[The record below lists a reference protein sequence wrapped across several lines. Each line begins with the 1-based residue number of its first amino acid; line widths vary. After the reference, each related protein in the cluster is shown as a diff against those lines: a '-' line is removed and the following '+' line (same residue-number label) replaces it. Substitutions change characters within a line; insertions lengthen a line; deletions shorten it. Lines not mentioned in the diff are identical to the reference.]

1 VLLSFVLAA
10 AGAATIPDAVAFH
23 DDKNLYTG
31 VHGKGGPT
39 INDNTISLSNLADR
53 SGADVRGIKA
63 GNKETSI
70 ADTLAELTVANGS
83 PRRVS
88 AATTAATTP
97 SPRKSS
103 GAVSPGRAATAAAAA
118 AAALTAAPVH
128 SGDIE
133 GRVQA
138 VFLAFCSSVAKQG
151 YEADSAKFFK
161 LCSDCGLV
169 DARLSRTQCDLIFT
183 RAAVQ
188 KRMSY
193 EAFRHQAVAMIAEQ
207 KSISEG
213 TILQA
218 IAGIQGISSSGTVA
232 EPSRFHDDKSEFA
245 ISIKVYLSSKSVYI
259 SLSNRWAY
267 ALMIQ

>member
-1 VLLSFVLAA
+1 VLAV

-63 GNKETSI
+63 ANKETSI
-70 ADTLAELTVANGS
+70 ADTLAELTVGSGS

-88 AATTAATTP
+88 AATTAAATP

-103 GAVSPGRAATAAAAA
+103 GAVSPGPRSTAAAAA
-118 AAALTAAPVH
+118 APVH
-128 SGDIE
+128 SGGDTE
-133 GRVQA
+133 GRVHA
-138 VFLAFCSSVAKQG
+138 VFLAFCSSVAKQC

-169 DARLSRTQCDLIFT
+169 DGRLSRTQCDLIFT

-207 KSISEG
+207 RGVSEAAV
-213 TILQA
+213 LQA
-218 IAGIQGISSSGTVA
+218 VAATQGISSSGTVA
-232 EPSRFHDDKSEFA
+232 EPSRFHDDKSEFFA
-245 ISIKVYLSSKSVYI
+245 HTLQCSTSAYNTYI
-259 SLSNRWAY
+259 SLVVYASNV
-267 ALMIQ
+267 Q

>member
-1 VLLSFVLAA
+1 MLIRNGSCFSVLVLAA
-10 AGAATIPDAVAFH
+10 TGAATIPDAVAFH

-63 GNKETSI
+63 ANKETSI

-88 AATTAATTP
+88 AATTAAATP

-118 AAALTAAPVH
+118 AAPVH

-188 KRMSY
+188 KRMGY

-207 KSISEG
+207 KCVSEG

-218 IAGIQGISSSGTVA
+218 IAATQGISSSGTVA
-232 EPSRFHDDKSEFA
+232 EPSRFHDDKSKLHTFR
-245 ISIKVYLSSKSVYI
+245 SQYIKYI
-259 SLSNRWAY
+259 
-267 ALMIQ
+267 